1 MSIFTTQ
8 TNTFTT
14 KSTTGEGPS
23 PLVAGVVSFNGL
35 VNLFGTTGINGTS
48 ETEIG
53 LMGVSS
59 TNEWFSRLYS
69 TTVGANGP
77 TGSWAGEWWS
87 VHNYL
92 QYGGIC
98 FVGATGST
106 GDYYSATGVLG
117 ITNTPI
123 HNKSL
128 TALDVIFEAGNTFS
142 AGAAV
147 NAAMARKDC
156 VAIVGNYKKITGI
169 PLTTT
174 YANQQADFGV
184 TFTTEH
190 VIYVGGRKKFTAGV
204 GTTVNILEANLS
216 PDVAGCVAR
225 CARDAN
231 IWISPAGKTRGRILG
246 VVAMQQNFSETDVS
260 YLNAGDVNPIS
271 VFPGEG
277 TFLMGN
283 NTSYTGSGYLTKI
296 NGILLIT
303 YLRKQLTASTQK
315 FLFEINEEKTRQ
327 RVIAALTPIL
337 EGVRVG
343 NGISDYRIVCDETNN
358 TAAIITANKLVID
371 VYINPYNTAETLVIT
386 IINTSTSEAYTG

>member
-1 MSIFTTQ
+1 MSVFTTQ
-8 TNTFTT
+8 TNNFT
-14 KSTTGEGPS
+14 STITGEGPS

-35 VNLFGTTGINGTS
+35 VNLFGTTGTNGTS

-59 TNEWFSRLYS
+59 VNEWFNRLYS
-69 TTVGANGP
+69 RNVGLSGP

-98 FVGATGST
+98 FIGATGST
-106 GDYYSATGVLG
+106 GDYYNATGVLG

-128 TALDVIFEAGNTFS
+128 ARIDVVFEAGNTFS

-147 NAAMARKDC
+147 NAAMTRKDC
-156 VAIVGNYKKITGI
+156 VAIVGNYKRITGI

-184 TFTTEH
+184 TFTSEN
-190 VIYVGGRKKFTAGV
+190 VVYVAGRKKFTAGV
-204 GTTVNILEANLS
+204 GTTVNILEADLS

-231 IWISPAGKTRGRILG
+231 IWTSPAGKTRGRILG

-260 YLNAGDVNPIS
+260 YLNAGDVNPVT

-283 NTSYTGSGYLTKI
+283 NTSFTGSGYLTKI
-296 NGILLIT
+296 NGILLVA
-303 YLRKQLTASTQK
+303 YLRKQLTSIAQK
-315 FLFEINEEKTRQ
+315 FLFEINDARTRQ
-327 RVIAALTPIL
+327 RVVAALSPVL
-337 EGVRVG
+337 EGVKTG
-343 NGISDYRIVCDETNN
+343 NAISDYRIVCDETNN
-358 TAAIITANKLVID
+358 TAATIADNKLVID
-371 VYINPYNTAETLVIT
+371 VYISPYNTAETLVIT
-386 IINTSTSEAYTG
+386 IINTNTSEAFTG